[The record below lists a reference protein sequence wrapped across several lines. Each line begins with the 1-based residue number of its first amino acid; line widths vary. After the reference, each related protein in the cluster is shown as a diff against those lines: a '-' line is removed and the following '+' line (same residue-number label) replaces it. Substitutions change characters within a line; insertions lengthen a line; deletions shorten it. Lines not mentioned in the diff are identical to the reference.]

1 MAGIVRDGRVLVDVY
16 VSGAVRDRATT
27 LRGEGMHVEA
37 VSARAPQ
44 RMVEGWLPLGA
55 LDDVAALDGTRAVVP
70 VYPGILN
77 TGGTLSEGDAA
88 HRGPQARALGP
99 TGAGIPVGIISGS
112 INQRGAGVAGSQS
125 TGDLPA
131 DVQILEDGASTTD
144 EGRAMAEIV
153 YDTHPDSQRS
163 SSPQELAGR
172 RAASDNI
179 DALVAAGAKII
190 ADDVTYLTEP
200 FFQDGIIAQAADR
213 AKANGTAYLR
223 CRREPRATELGGN
236 VHASVGLLP
245 KRFRPRRGEDT
256 RQTSRPFPSGQQLSV
271 FVQWDDPFGAAT
283 NDFALDIYNANTSA
297 FIGTIDSNNVASG
310 VPARERGPNRQRSGT
325 SFAMDDSPRRGERR
339 HAAPEVDRQRGLH
352 GSLPAEYPGT
362 TGAID
367 PDAASA
373 RGALAV
379 AAVRHNDA
387 GLDTVESFS
396 SRGPT
401 VTRYLDRTVSGS
413 PRRTYA

>member
-1 MAGIVRDGRVLVDVY
+1 MAGPFAVALVLALVVAPGANARPLGKLVGGLDELARGSHPWARQAGPSVAPVAGIVRDGRVLVDVY

-44 RMVEGWLPLGA
+44 RMVEGWLPLSA

-112 INQRGAGVAGSQS
+112 INKRGAGVAGSQS

-153 YDTHPDSQRS
+153 YDTAPGLPKILFSTGTGGASSRVDS
-163 SSPQELAGR
+163 
-172 RAASDNI
+172 I

-190 ADDVTYLTEP
+190 ADDVTHLTEP

-213 AKANGTAYLR
+213 AKANGTAYLVAAGN
-223 CRREPRATELGGN
+223 RARQSWEGTFTP
-236 VHASVGLLP
+236 VGLLNDFDP
-245 KRFRPRRGEDT
+245 GAATDT
-256 RQTSRPFPSGQQLSV
+256 RQTVATVPERPAAQRLRAVGRPVWGRDERLRARLLQREHQRVHRNHRQQQRGQRS
-271 FVQWDDPFGAAT
+271 PE
-283 NDFALDIYNANTSA
+283 
-297 FIGTIDSNNVASG
+297 
-310 VPARERGPNRQRSGT
+310 RERGPNRQPEAGPASPWK
-325 SFAMDDSPRRGERR
+325 FAARGEAAARR
-339 HAAPEVDRQRGLH
+339 A
-352 GSLPAEYPGT
+352 
-362 TGAID
+362 
-367 PDAASA
+367 
-373 RGALAV
+373 
-379 AAVRHNDA
+379 
-387 GLDTVESFS
+387 
-396 SRGPT
+396 
-401 VTRYLDRTVSGS
+401 
-413 PRRTYA
+413 